1 MLDQNDLN
9 ELITVFESMST
20 AEAMADNPVYRFRLK
35 LYWELVH
42 NANFHGVN
50 EAAIAKKVIAA
61 DIKFSD
67 TPTDD
72 QLARLVAVNK
82 EVIINLTSMVAT
94 DYNLSFADALEMVD
108 FPYFSI

>member
-9 ELITVFESMST
+9 ELISVFESMSS
-20 AEAMADNPVYRFRLK
+20 AETMAINPVYRFRK
-35 LYWELVH
+35 NLYWELVH
-42 NANFHGVN
+42 DANFHGTDESV
-50 EAAIAKKVIAA
+50 IAKKVITA

-67 TPTDD
+67 NPTDD

-82 EVIINLTSMVAT
+82 KIIINLTSMVAT
-94 DYNLSFADALEMVD
+94 DYNLSFADAVELVE